1 MKAEKQITV
10 IRDVFE
16 RVVFER
22 GGSLNFSAK
31 FVCEGYK
38 YSMTNSL
45 LKKIKKTWQDLGIEA
60 VFEKA
65 GGASDVNEFAKW
77 GMNVVDVGYGATH
90 PHTTK
95 EQVKISDMQLVSEFL
110 INFLKS

>member
-1 MKAEKQITV
+1 M
-10 IRDVFE
+10 
-16 RVVFER
+16 
-22 GGSLNFSAK
+22 
-31 FVCEGYK
+31 
-38 YSMTNSL
+38 
-45 LKKIKKTWQDLGIEA
+45 GIEA